1 MQLHQDQTHAT
12 IRIAS
17 GENNMAKIKVV
28 GHDDAIIGMGNSF
41 GRDSVLIYSV
51 EKIIEKLMKR
61 DGMNEED
68 AMEFFSYNIAGS
80 YNGLGMPIFLFEY
93 HDDE

>member
-17 GENNMAKIKVV
+17 GENNVSKTRVV

-41 GRDSVLIYSV
+41 GRGNVLIYSV
-51 EKIIEKLMKR
+51 DKILEKLIKR
-61 DGMNEED
+61 DGMTDEE
-68 AMEFFSYNIAGS
+68 AMEFFSFNIAGS
-80 YNGLGMPIFLFEY
+80 YNGPGMPIILFEY
-93 HDDE
+93 HDE

>member
-1 MQLHQDQTHAT
+1 MQPHPEQTHVT
-12 IRIAS
+12 TPIVS
-17 GENNMAKIKVV
+17 GENDMAKTKVV

-51 EKIIEKLMKR
+51 EKIIDKLIDR
-61 DGMNEED
+61 DGMNDED

-80 YNGLGMPIFLFEY
+80 YNGSGMPIFLFEY
-93 HDDE
+93 HDE

>member
-1 MQLHQDQTHAT
+1 MQPHPEQTHVT
-12 IRIAS
+12 THIVS
-17 GENNMAKIKVV
+17 GENDMAKTKVV

-51 EKIIEKLMKR
+51 EKIIKKLMKR

-80 YNGLGMPIFLFEY
+80 YIGSGMPIFLFEY
-93 HDDE
+93 HDE

>member
-1 MQLHQDQTHAT
+1 MQPHPEQTHVT
-12 IRIAS
+12 THIVS
-17 GENNMAKIKVV
+17 GENDMAKTKVV

-51 EKIIEKLMKR
+51 EKIIKKLMKR

-80 YNGLGMPIFLFEY
+80 YNGSGMPIFLFEY
-93 HDDE
+93 HDE